1 MHKSNKNIIAVGMSG
16 GVDSTV
22 AVFLLKKQGFT
33 VIGLTMK
40 IWDGSVK
47 CSSTKSGCYG
57 PNEADDIA
65 NAVAIAAKLGIEH
78 YTVDLCGEY
87 NETIIE
93 YFRDEYA
100 NGRTPN
106 PCIVCNTKIKF
117 GALIEKAASS
127 GIEFDYFATGH
138 YARIQYD
145 TDISKYLLKR
155 GIDATK
161 DQSYFLYRL
170 SQKQLEKTLFPLGD
184 YLKSEIKDIALESG
198 FEDLLK
204 KPESQDF
211 FECDDYG
218 ELLNYRGK
226 PGNIKDIEGNIIG
239 VHKGIAF
246 YTIGQRKT
254 LNLSGMKEPFYVLR
268 IDAGQNEIIAGP
280 KCHLLNNTLIAGDLK
295 WIIPFNP
302 LENKTLSAQIRYRNK
317 PAECVVSI
325 ADNGS
330 LIVRFSGPQ
339 EAITPGQSVV
349 LYDGD
354 TVIGGGII
362 IAPAKHH
369 LTYLKA

>member
-1 MHKSNKNIIAVGMSG
+1 MNESDKNIIAVGMSG

-22 AVFLLKKQGFT
+22 AALLLKKQGFT

-65 NAVAIAAKLGIEH
+65 NAVVIAAKLGIEH
-78 YTVDLCGEY
+78 YTIDLCGEY

-100 NGRTPN
+100 NGKTPN
-106 PCIVCNTKIKF
+106 PCIVCNAQIKF

-127 GIEFDYFATGH
+127 GIEFDHFATGH
-138 YARIQYD
+138 YARVQYD
-145 TDISKYLLKR
+145 SDKNRYLLKR
-155 GIDATK
+155 GVDTTK

-170 SQKQLEKTLFPLGD
+170 SQRQFKKTLFPLGN
-184 YLKSEIKDIALESG
+184 YLKSEIRNIALESG
-198 FEDLLK
+198 FEDLLE

-218 ELLNYRGK
+218 TLLNYSGK
-226 PGNIKDIEGNIIG
+226 SGNIKNAEGKIIG
-239 VHKGIAF
+239 KHKGIAY

-254 LNLSGMKEPFYVLR
+254 LNLSGMKEPFYVLN

-280 KCHLLNNTLIAGDLK
+280 KRCLLSNTLIAGDLK

-317 PAECVVSI
+317 PAECVVSLV
-325 ADNGS
+325 DNGS
-330 LIVRFSGPQ
+330 TIVRFASPQ

-349 LYDGD
+349 FYDGD

-362 IAPAKHH
+362 RAATGAA
-369 LTYLKA
+369 LE